1 MKGWKEEDGCLKK
14 TFVFKDFI
22 ESLSFVVKVGMVA
35 EKMGHHPDITINYN
49 KVSLSLTTH
58 DAGGITEKDYKLAKL
73 IDELL

>member
-1 MKGWKEEDGCLKK
+1 MKGWREENGCLKK
-14 TFVFKDFI
+14 TFVFKDFV

-35 EKMGHHPDITINYN
+35 ERIGHHPDITINYN

-58 DAGGITEKDYKLAKL
+58 DAGGITEKDHELAKI

>member
-1 MKGWKEEDGCLKK
+1 MKGWREEGGCLKK

-35 EKMGHHPDITINYN
+35 EKIGHHPDITINYN

-58 DAGGITEKDYKLAKL
+58 DAGGITERDYELAKL